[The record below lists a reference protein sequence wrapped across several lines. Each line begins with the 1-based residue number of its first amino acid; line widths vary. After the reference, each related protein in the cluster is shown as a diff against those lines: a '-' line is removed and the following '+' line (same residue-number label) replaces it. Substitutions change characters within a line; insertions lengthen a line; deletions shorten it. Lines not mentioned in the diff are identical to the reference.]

1 MERSAVGQ
9 NNLGFE
15 IITSVTVSLQTSQN
29 EQFGLARFAIKIQH
43 GKSISKLHKVLIT
56 ST

>member
-56 ST
+56 